1 MKAMQQNGAQIL
13 ISALEAQGVDTIFG
27 YPGGAVLEIYDAL
40 KTSNIR
46 HVLVRNEQGGAH
58 AASGYAR
65 ATGKVGVC
73 LATSGPGA
81 TNLVTGI
88 ATANMDSVPLVAIT
102 GQVPRSMIGTDAFQE
117 IDITGITSPITKHNY
132 LVQNV
137 EDLPRIIAEAFY
149 IASTGR
155 PGPVLIDIPRD
166 VSQAKTEYVPVTEV
180 DIRSYKPTVSG
191 HVGMIK
197 RAVKTIKASRKMV
210 ICVGGGVVA
219 SSSTAAVM
227 KLAEMKNATV
237 VSTMMGLSGY
247 PDNDPRFL
255 GMLGTYGN
263 EGANLAV
270 QDCDCLLALGM
281 RFDDRVISTPG
292 SFAPNAE
299 IIHVDVDPAEIGK
312 NVEINIPIVGD
323 LRAVL
328 AELNEQLEKQDDMV
342 VCESLYPQ
350 IPLPM
355 SAGIHVPWT
364 MQLVE
369 SLVDKEKTIVTTDV
383 GQHQVWT
390 ANSYRFTTPRK
401 FISSGGLGTM
411 GYGIPAAVG
420 AQVACPDN
428 LVIAVTGD
436 GSFQMCMH
444 ELGTILEQD
453 LPIKIMV
460 FNNHVLG
467 MVRQLQYHYVGQRY
481 NGVHFSKTVDFMML
495 AKAYGA
501 AGYQI
506 TNKEEAPEILKEAFN
521 NGRFSIIEIAVDP
534 DDLCLPIV
542 LGGHALDDMVLAP
555 EA

>member
-1 MKAMQQNGAQIL
+1 MQQNGAQIL

-137 EDLPRIIAEAFY
+137 EDMPRIIAEAFY

-219 SSSTAAVM
+219 SNSTEAVM
-227 KLAEMKNATV
+227 KLAELKNATV

-312 NVEINIPIVGD
+312 NVDINIPIVGD

-328 AELNEQLEKQDDMV
+328 AELNAQLEKQDDMV

-355 SAGIHVPWT
+355 SAGINVPWT

-369 SLVDKEKTIVTTDV
+369 TLVDKEKTIVTTDV

-444 ELGTILEQD
+444 ELGTILEQE

-460 FNNHVLG
+460 FNNNVLG
-467 MVRQLQYHYVGQRY
+467 MVRQLQYHYSGQRY
-481 NGVHFSKTVDFMML
+481 SGVHFSKTVDFMML

-506 TNKEEAPEILKEAFN
+506 TSKEEAPEILKEAFG
-521 NGRFSIIEIAVDP
+521 NGRFSIIEIAIDP

-542 LGGHALDDMVLAP
+542 LGGHALDDMFLQP
-555 EA
+555 EE

>member
-1 MKAMQQNGAQIL
+1 MQQNGAQIL

-40 KTSNIR
+40 KKSKIR

-88 ATANMDSVPLVAIT
+88 ATAYMDSVPLVAFT

-166 VSQAKTEYVPVTEV
+166 ISQAVTEYIPVTEV

-191 HVGMIK
+191 HMGMIK
-197 RAVKTIKASRKMV
+197 RAVKSIKASRKMV

-219 SSSTAAVM
+219 SDSTAEVV
-227 KLAEMKNATV
+227 KLAQMKNATV
-237 VSTMMGLSGY
+237 VATMMGLSGY
-247 PDNDPRFL
+247 PADEPRFL

-263 EGANLAV
+263 EGANMAV

-281 RFDDRVISTPG
+281 RFDDRVISTAQ

-312 NVEINIPIVGD
+312 NVEIDIPIVGD
-323 LRAVL
+323 LRSVL
-328 AELNEQLEKQDDMV
+328 VDLNSQLEKQNELV
-342 VCESLYPQ
+342 VCESLYPA
-350 IPLPM
+350 IPLPT
-355 SAGIHVPWT
+355 SEGINVPWT
-364 MQLVE
+364 MNLVE
-369 SLVDKEKTIVTTDV
+369 TLVDKEKTIITTDV

-390 ANSYRFTTPRK
+390 ANSYNFITPRK

-420 AQVACPDN
+420 AQIACPDN

-444 ELGTILEQD
+444 ELGTILEQE

-467 MVRQLQYHYVGQRY
+467 MVRQLQYHYSGQRY
-481 NGVHFSKTVDFMML
+481 SGVHFRKTVNFMDL

-506 TNKEEAPEILKEAFN
+506 LNKEEAPDILKEAFH
-521 NGRFSIIEIAVDP
+521 NGRFSIIEIAIDP

-542 LGGHALDDMVLAP
+542 LGGHALDDMVLEP
-555 EA
+555 EK

>member
-1 MKAMQQNGAQIL
+1 MQLNGAQIL
-13 ISALEAQGVDTIFG
+13 IKALQEQGVDTIFG

-40 KTSNIR
+40 KESDIR

-65 ATGKVGVC
+65 AAGKVGVC

-88 ATANMDSVPLVAIT
+88 ATAYMDSVPMVAFT

-137 EDLPRIIAEAFY
+137 EDLARIIAEAFY
-149 IASTGR
+149 IARTGR

-166 VSQAKTEYVPVTEV
+166 VSQALTEYVPVTEV

-191 HVGMIK
+191 HMGMIK
-197 RAVKTIKASRKMV
+197 RAVNVIKDSKKLV

-219 SSSTAAVM
+219 GNAAAEVM
-227 KLAEMKNATV
+227 QLAKMKNATV
-237 VSTMMGLSGY
+237 VATMMGLSGY
-247 PDNDPRFL
+247 PAEEERFL

-270 QDCDCLLALGM
+270 QDCDCFLALGM
-281 RFDDRVISTPG
+281 RFDDRVISVPG
-292 SFAPNAE
+292 KFAPNAE

-312 NVEINIPIVGD
+312 NVDIDIPIVGD
-323 LRAVL
+323 LKTVL
-328 AELNEQLEKQDDMV
+328 GELIQQLEKQTDLT
-342 VCESLYPQ
+342 VCEALYPQ
-350 IPLPM
+350 IALPM
-355 SAGIHVPWT
+355 SAGLNVPWT

-390 ANSYRFTTPRK
+390 ANSYQFNTPRK

-420 AQVACPDN
+420 AQIACPDN

-444 ELGTILEQD
+444 ELGTILEQE
-453 LPIKIMV
+453 LPIKILV
-460 FNNHVLG
+460 FNNTVLG
-467 MVRQLQYHYVGQRY
+467 MVRQLQYHYSGQRY
-481 NGVHFSKTVDFMML
+481 SGVHFSKTVDFMAL

-506 TNKEEAPEILKEAFN
+506 TSKEETPEILKEAFS
-521 NGRFSIIEIAVDP
+521 NGRFTIVEIAIDP

-542 LGGHALDDMVLAP
+542 LGGHSIDDMVLEP
-555 EA
+555 QG

>member
-1 MKAMQQNGAQIL
+1 MPMQLNGAQIV
-13 ISALEAQGVDTIFG
+13 IKALQEQGVDTIFG

-40 KTSNIR
+40 KQSDIH

-88 ATANMDSVPLVAIT
+88 ATAYMDSVPMVAFT

-149 IASTGR
+149 IARTGR

-166 VSQAKTEYVPVTEV
+166 ISQAVIEYEPVTEV

-191 HVGMIK
+191 HIGMIK
-197 RAVKTIKASRKMV
+197 RAVKSIKDAKKMV

-219 SSSTAAVM
+219 SNSTAEVQ
-227 KLAEMKNATV
+227 KLAKMKNATV
-237 VSTMMGLSGY
+237 VATMMGLSGY
-247 PDNDPRFL
+247 PAEEERFL

-270 QDCDCLLALGM
+270 QDCDCFLALGM
-281 RFDDRVISTPG
+281 RFDDRVISVPG
-292 SFAPNAE
+292 KFAPNAE

-312 NVEINIPIVGD
+312 NVEIDIPIVGD
-323 LRAVL
+323 LKSVL
-328 AELNEQLEKQDDMV
+328 ADLNQQLEKQTGLTT
-342 VCESLYPQ
+342 CEALYPQ
-350 IPLPM
+350 IALPM
-355 SAGIHVPWT
+355 SDGLNVPWT

-369 SLVDKEKTIVTTDV
+369 SLVDNRKTIVTTDV

-390 ANSYRFTTPRK
+390 ANSYNFNTPRK

-420 AQVACPDN
+420 AQIACPDN

-453 LPIKIMV
+453 LPIKILV
-460 FNNHVLG
+460 FNNNVLG
-467 MVRQLQYHYVGQRY
+467 MVRQLQYHYSGQRY
-481 NGVHFSKTVDFMML
+481 SGVHFSKTVNFMDL

-506 TNKEEAPEILKEAFN
+506 TSKEEAPEVLKEVFA
-521 NGRFSIIEIAVDP
+521 NGRFSIVEIAIDP

-542 LGGHALDDMVLAP
+542 LGGHSIDDMVLEP
-555 EA
+555 QD

>member
-1 MKAMQQNGAQIL
+1 MQQNGAQIL

-219 SSSTAAVM
+219 SGSTAAVM

-355 SAGIHVPWT
+355 SAGINVPWT

-467 MVRQLQYHYVGQRY
+467 MVRQLQYHYSGQRY
-481 NGVHFSKTVDFMML
+481 SGVHFSKTVDFMML

>member
-1 MKAMQQNGAQIL
+1 MQQNGAQIL

-219 SSSTAAVM
+219 SNSTEAVM
-227 KLAEMKNATV
+227 KLAELKNATV

-312 NVEINIPIVGD
+312 NVDINIPIVGD

-328 AELNEQLEKQDDMV
+328 AELNAQLEKQDDLI

-355 SAGIHVPWT
+355 SAGINVPWT

-369 SLVDKEKTIVTTDV
+369 TLVDKEKTIVTTDV

-444 ELGTILEQD
+444 ELGTILEQE

-460 FNNHVLG
+460 FNNNVLG
-467 MVRQLQYHYVGQRY
+467 MVRQLQYHYSGQRY
-481 NGVHFSKTVDFMML
+481 SGVHFSKTVDFMML

-506 TNKEEAPEILKEAFN
+506 TSKEEAPEILKEAFG
-521 NGRFSIIEIAVDP
+521 NGRFSIIEIAIDP

-542 LGGHALDDMVLAP
+542 LGGHALDDMFLQP
-555 EA
+555 EE

>member
-1 MKAMQQNGAQIL
+1 MKLNGAHIL
-13 ISALEAQGVDTIFG
+13 IKALEDQGVDTIFG

-40 KTSNIR
+40 KESSIR

-88 ATANMDSVPLVAIT
+88 ATAYMDSVPMVAFT
-102 GQVPRSMIGTDAFQE
+102 GQVPQSMIGTDAFQE
-117 IDITGITSPITKHNY
+117 IDITGITNPITKHNY

-155 PGPVLIDIPRD
+155 PGPVLIDLPRNI
-166 VSQAKTEYVPVTEV
+166 SQAVVEYVPVKEV
-180 DIRSYKPTVSG
+180 SMRSYNPTTSG
-191 HVGMIK
+191 HMGMIK
-197 RAVKTIKASRKMV
+197 RAVKSIKNAKKMV
-210 ICVGGGVVA
+210 ICVGGGVV
-219 SSSTAAVM
+219 SSNSTEAVV
-227 KLAEMKNATV
+227 KLAQMKNATV
-237 VSTMMGLSGY
+237 VATMMGLSGY

-270 QDCDCLLALGM
+270 QDCDVLLALGT
-281 RFDDRVISTPG
+281 RFDDRIISTPET
-292 SFAPNAE
+292 FAKNAE

-312 NVEINIPIVGD
+312 NIEVDIPIVGD
-323 LRAVL
+323 LRDVL
-328 AELNEQLEKQDDMV
+328 EALNTQLSKIDKLPQ
-342 VCESLYPQ
+342 CEALYPQ

-355 SAGIHVPWT
+355 SAGVNVPWT

-369 SLVDKEKTIVTTDV
+369 TLVDKDKTIVTTDV

-390 ANSYRFTTPRK
+390 ANSYHFSSPRK

-420 AQVACPDN
+420 AQIACPDN

-460 FNNHVLG
+460 FNNNVLG
-467 MVRQLQYHYVGQRY
+467 MVRQLQYHYSGQRY
-481 NGVHFSKTVDFMML
+481 SGVHFTKSVNFMDL

-506 TNKEEAPEILKEAFN
+506 MSKDEAPAVLKEAFG
-521 NGRFSIIEIAVDP
+521 NGRFSIIEIAIDP

-542 LGGHALDDMVLAP
+542 LGGHALDDMVLEP
-555 EA
+555 SK

>member
-1 MKAMQQNGAQIL
+1 MQQNGAQIL

-219 SSSTAAVM
+219 SGSTAAVM

-355 SAGIHVPWT
+355 SAGINVPWT

-506 TNKEEAPEILKEAFN
+506 TSKEEAPEILKEAFN

>member
-1 MKAMQQNGAQIL
+1 MQLNGAQIL
-13 ISALEAQGVDTIFG
+13 IKALQEQGVDTIFG

-40 KTSNIR
+40 KESDIR

-65 ATGKVGVC
+65 AAGKVGVC

-88 ATANMDSVPLVAIT
+88 ATAYMDSVPMVAFT

-137 EDLPRIIAEAFY
+137 EDLARIIAEAFY
-149 IASTGR
+149 IARTGR

-166 VSQAKTEYVPVTEV
+166 VSQALTEYVPVTEV

-191 HVGMIK
+191 HMGMIK
-197 RAVKTIKASRKMV
+197 RAVNVIKDSKKMV

-219 SSSTAAVM
+219 GNAASEVM
-227 KLAEMKNATV
+227 QLAQMKNATV
-237 VSTMMGLSGY
+237 VATMMGLSGY
-247 PDNDPRFL
+247 PAEEERFL

-270 QDCDCLLALGM
+270 QDCDCFLALGM
-281 RFDDRVISTPG
+281 RFDDRVISVPG
-292 SFAPNAE
+292 KFAPNAE

-312 NVEINIPIVGD
+312 NVDIDIPIVGD
-323 LRAVL
+323 LKTVL
-328 AELNEQLEKQDDMV
+328 GELIQQLEKQTDLT
-342 VCESLYPQ
+342 VCEALYPQ
-350 IPLPM
+350 IALPM
-355 SAGIHVPWT
+355 SAGLNVPWT

-369 SLVDKEKTIVTTDV
+369 SLVDKKKTIVTTDV

-390 ANSYRFTTPRK
+390 ANSYRFDTPRK

-420 AQVACPDN
+420 AQIACPDN

-444 ELGTILEQD
+444 ELGTILEQE
-453 LPIKIMV
+453 LPIKILV
-460 FNNHVLG
+460 FNNTVLG
-467 MVRQLQYHYVGQRY
+467 MVRQLQYHYSGQRY
-481 NGVHFSKTVDFMML
+481 SGVHFNKTVDFMAL

-506 TNKEEAPEILKEAFN
+506 TSKEEAPEILKEAFS
-521 NGRFSIIEIAVDP
+521 NGRFTIVEIAIDP

-542 LGGHALDDMVLAP
+542 LGGHSIDDMVLEP
-555 EA
+555 QD

>member
-1 MKAMQQNGAQIL
+1 MQLNGAQIL
-13 ISALEAQGVDTIFG
+13 IKALQEQGVDTIFG

-40 KTSNIR
+40 KESDIR

-88 ATANMDSVPLVAIT
+88 ATAYMDSVPMVAFT

-137 EDLPRIIAEAFY
+137 EDLARIIAEAFY
-149 IASTGR
+149 IARTGR

-166 VSQAKTEYVPVTEV
+166 VSQALTEYVPVTEV

-191 HVGMIK
+191 HMGMIK
-197 RAVKTIKASRKMV
+197 RAVNVIKDSKKLV

-219 SSSTAAVM
+219 GNAAAEVM
-227 KLAEMKNATV
+227 QLAKMKNATV
-237 VSTMMGLSGY
+237 VATMMGLSGY
-247 PDNDPRFL
+247 PAEEERFL

-270 QDCDCLLALGM
+270 QDCDCFLALGM
-281 RFDDRVISTPG
+281 RFDDRVISVPG
-292 SFAPNAE
+292 KFAPNAE

-312 NVEINIPIVGD
+312 NVDIDIPIVGD
-323 LRAVL
+323 LKTVL
-328 AELNEQLEKQDDMV
+328 GELIQQLEKQTDLT
-342 VCESLYPQ
+342 VCEALYPQ
-350 IPLPM
+350 IALPM
-355 SAGIHVPWT
+355 SAGLNVPWT

-390 ANSYRFTTPRK
+390 ANSYRFDTPRK

-420 AQVACPDN
+420 AQIACPDN

-444 ELGTILEQD
+444 ELGTILEQE
-453 LPIKIMV
+453 LPIKILV
-460 FNNHVLG
+460 FNNTVLG
-467 MVRQLQYHYVGQRY
+467 MVRQLQYHYSGQRY
-481 NGVHFSKTVDFMML
+481 SGVHFNKTVDFMAL

-506 TNKEEAPEILKEAFN
+506 TSKEEAPEILKEAFG
-521 NGRFSIIEIAVDP
+521 NGRFTIVEIAIDP

-542 LGGHALDDMVLAP
+542 LGGHSIDDMVLEP
-555 EA
+555 QG

>member
-1 MKAMQQNGAQIL
+1 MQQNGAQIL

-40 KTSNIR
+40 KNSKIH

-88 ATANMDSVPLVAIT
+88 ATAYMDSVPIVAFT
-102 GQVPRSMIGTDAFQE
+102 GQVSRSMIGTDAFQE

-132 LVQNV
+132 LVQHV

-166 VSQAKTEYVPVTEV
+166 ISQSVIEYVPVKEV

-191 HVGMIK
+191 HMGMIK
-197 RAVKTIKASRKMV
+197 RAVKTIKASHKMV

-219 SSSTAAVM
+219 SNSTAEVM
-227 KLAEMKNATV
+227 KLAQLKNATV
-237 VSTMMGLSGY
+237 VATMMGLSGY
-247 PDNDPRFL
+247 PADEPRFL

-263 EGANLAV
+263 EGANMAV

-281 RFDDRVISTPG
+281 RFDDRVISTAD

-312 NVEINIPIVGD
+312 NVDINIPIVGD
-323 LRAVL
+323 LRSVL
-328 AELNEQLEKQDDMV
+328 VDLNAQLEKQNDLV
-342 VCESLYPQ
+342 VCEALYPP

-355 SAGIHVPWT
+355 SEGINVPWT

-369 SLVDKEKTIVTTDV
+369 TLVDKEKTIITTDV

-390 ANSYRFTTPRK
+390 ANSYNFTTPRK

-420 AQVACPDN
+420 AQIACPDN

-444 ELGTILEQD
+444 ELGTILEQE
-453 LPIKIMV
+453 LPIKILV
-460 FNNHVLG
+460 FNNNILG
-467 MVRQLQYHYVGQRY
+467 MVRQLQYHYSGQRY
-481 NGVHFSKTVDFMML
+481 SGVHFSKSVNFMDL

-506 TNKEEAPEILKEAFN
+506 LSKEEAPAVLKEAFG
-521 NGRFSIIEIAVDP
+521 NGQFSIVEIAIDP

-542 LGGHALDDMVLAP
+542 LGGHALDDMVTEP
-555 EA
+555 VK

>member
-1 MKAMQQNGAQIL
+1 MPMQLNGAQIV
-13 ISALEAQGVDTIFG
+13 IKALQEQGVDTIFG

-40 KTSNIR
+40 KQSNIR

-88 ATANMDSVPLVAIT
+88 ATAYMDSVPMVAIT

-117 IDITGITSPITKHNY
+117 IDITGITAPITKHNY
-132 LVQNV
+132 LVQKV

-149 IASTGR
+149 IAGTGR

-166 VSQAKTEYVPVTEV
+166 VTQEIIEYVPVTEV
-180 DIRSYKPTVSG
+180 EIRSYKPTVSG
-191 HVGMIK
+191 HIGMIK
-197 RAVKTIKASRKMV
+197 RAVKSIKDAKKMV
-210 ICVGGGVVA
+210 ICVGGGVLASGATKEVVA
-219 SSSTAAVM
+219 
-227 KLAEMKNATV
+227 LAELKNATV

-247 PDNDPRFL
+247 PAEERFL

-270 QDCDCLLALGM
+270 QDCDCFLALGM
-281 RFDDRVISTPG
+281 RFDDRVISVPHK
-292 SFAPNAE
+292 FAPKAE

-312 NVEINIPIVGD
+312 NVEIAIPIVGD
-323 LRAVL
+323 VKVVL
-328 AELNEQLEKQDDMV
+328 EELLQQLEKQKDLV

-350 IPLPM
+350 IALPM
-355 SAGIHVPWT
+355 SDGLNVPWT

-369 SLVDKEKTIVTTDV
+369 TLVDNQNTIITTDV

-390 ANSYRFTTPRK
+390 ANSYRFRTPRT

-420 AQVACPDN
+420 AQIACPDH

-444 ELGTILEQD
+444 ELGTILEQE
-453 LPIKIMV
+453 LPIKILV
-460 FNNHVLG
+460 FNNHLLG
-467 MVRQLQYHYVGQRY
+467 MVRQLQYHYSGERY
-481 NGVHFSKTVDFMML
+481 SGVQYSKTVNFMDL

-506 TNKEEAPEILKEAFN
+506 TTKEEAPEVLKEAFG
-521 NGRFSIIEIAVDP
+521 NGRFTIVEIAIDP

-542 LGGHALDDMVLAP
+542 LGGHSIDDMVLSP
-555 EA
+555 NK

>member
-1 MKAMQQNGAQIL
+1 MQLNGAQI
-13 ISALEAQGVDTIFG
+13 IIKALEEQGVDTIFG

-40 KTSNIR
+40 KQSKIR

-88 ATANMDSVPLVAIT
+88 ATAYMDSVPLVAFT
-102 GQVPRSMIGTDAFQE
+102 GQVSRSMIGTDAFQE
-117 IDITGITSPITKHNY
+117 IDITGITAPITKHNY
-132 LVQNV
+132 LVQHV

-166 VSQAKTEYVPVTEV
+166 ISQAIIEYVPVTEV

-191 HVGMIK
+191 HMGMIK
-197 RAVKTIKASRKMV
+197 RAVKSIKSSKKMV
-210 ICVGGGVVA
+210 ICVGGGVV
-219 SSSTAAVM
+219 SSNSTAEVI
-227 KLAEMKNATV
+227 KLAHMKNATV
-237 VSTMMGLSGY
+237 VATMMGLSGY
-247 PDNDPRFL
+247 PAEEDRFL

-270 QDCDCLLALGM
+270 QDCDCFLALGM
-281 RFDDRVISTPG
+281 RFDDRVISVPG
-292 SFAPNAE
+292 KFAPNAE

-312 NVEINIPIVGD
+312 NVEIDIPIVGD
-323 LRAVL
+323 LKAVL
-328 AELNEQLEKQDDMV
+328 EDLNQQLEKQTDLT
-342 VCESLYPQ
+342 VCETLYPK
-350 IPLPM
+350 IALPM
-355 SAGIHVPWT
+355 TDTLNVPWT
-364 MQLVE
+364 MQLVS
-369 SLVDKEKTIVTTDV
+369 SLVDTEKTIITTDV

-390 ANSYRFTTPRK
+390 ANSYCFTTPRK

-420 AQVACPDN
+420 AQIACPDH
-428 LVIAVTGD
+428 LVVAVTGD

-453 LPIKIMV
+453 LPIKILV

-467 MVRQLQYHYVGQRY
+467 MVRQLQYHYSGQRY
-481 NGVHFSKTVDFMML
+481 SGVEFRKTVNFMDL

-506 TNKEEAPEILKEAFN
+506 TNKEEAPTVLKEAFD
-521 NGRFSIIEIAVDP
+521 NGQFTIVEIAIDP
-534 DDLCLPIV
+534 EELCLPIV
-542 LGGHALDDMVLAP
+542 LGGHSIDDMVLKP
-555 EA
+555 

>member
-1 MKAMQQNGAQIL
+1 MQQNGAQIL

-219 SSSTAAVM
+219 SGSTAAVM

-247 PDNDPRFL
+247 PDNEPRFL

-355 SAGIHVPWT
+355 SAGINVPWT

-453 LPIKIMV
+453 LPIKIKV

>member
-1 MKAMQQNGAQIL
+1 MQLNGAQIM
-13 ISALEAQGVDTIFG
+13 IKALQEQGVDTIFG

-40 KTSNIR
+40 KESDIR

-88 ATANMDSVPLVAIT
+88 ATAYMDSVPLVAFT

-149 IASTGR
+149 IARTGR

-166 VSQAKTEYVPVTEV
+166 ISQAVIEYVPVTEV

-191 HVGMIK
+191 HMGMIK
-197 RAVKTIKASRKMV
+197 RAVKAIKDAKRLV
-210 ICVGGGVVA
+210 ICVGGGVV
-219 SSSTAAVM
+219 SSNSTAEVV
-227 KLAEMKNATV
+227 KLAQMKNATV
-237 VSTMMGLSGY
+237 VATMMGLSGY
-247 PDNDPRFL
+247 PAEEDRFL

-270 QDCDCLLALGM
+270 QDCDCFLALGM
-281 RFDDRVISTPG
+281 RFDDRVISVPG
-292 SFAPNAE
+292 KFAPNAE

-312 NVEINIPIVGD
+312 NVDIDIPIVGD
-323 LRAVL
+323 LKAVME
-328 AELNEQLEKQDDMV
+328 ELLQQLEKQNDIT
-342 VCESLYPQ
+342 VCKRVYPK
-350 IPLPM
+350 IALPM
-355 SAGIHVPWT
+355 SDGLNVPWT

-369 SLVDKEKTIVTTDV
+369 TLVDKEKTIVTTDV

-390 ANSYRFTTPRK
+390 ANSYGFNTPRK

-420 AQVACPDN
+420 AQIACPDN
-428 LVIAVTGD
+428 LVVAVTGD

-444 ELGTILEQD
+444 ELGTILEQE
-453 LPIKIMV
+453 LPIKILV
-460 FNNHVLG
+460 FNNTVLG
-467 MVRQLQYHYVGQRY
+467 MVRQLQYHYSGQRY
-481 NGVHFSKTVDFMML
+481 SGVHFGKTVDFMAL

-506 TNKEEAPEILKEAFN
+506 TSKEEAPGVLKEAFG
-521 NGRFSIIEIAVDP
+521 NGRFSIVEIAIDP

-542 LGGHALDDMVLAP
+542 LGGHSIDDMVLEP
-555 EA
+555 QD

>member
-1 MKAMQQNGAQIL
+1 MQQNGAQIL

-355 SAGIHVPWT
+355 SAGINVPWT

-467 MVRQLQYHYVGQRY
+467 MVRQLQYHYSGQRY
-481 NGVHFSKTVDFMML
+481 SGVHFSKTVDFMML

>member
-1 MKAMQQNGAQIL
+1 MQLNGAQIL
-13 ISALEAQGVDTIFG
+13 IKALQEQGVDTIFG

-40 KTSNIR
+40 KESDIR

-88 ATANMDSVPLVAIT
+88 ATAYMDSVPMVAFT

-137 EDLPRIIAEAFY
+137 EDLARIIAEAFY
-149 IASTGR
+149 IARTGR

-166 VSQAKTEYVPVTEV
+166 VSQALTEYVPVTEV

-191 HVGMIK
+191 HMGMIK
-197 RAVKTIKASRKMV
+197 RAVNVIKDSKKMV

-219 SSSTAAVM
+219 GNAAVEVM
-227 KLAEMKNATV
+227 QLAQMKNAAV
-237 VSTMMGLSGY
+237 VATMMGLSGY
-247 PDNDPRFL
+247 PAEEERFL

-270 QDCDCLLALGM
+270 QDCDCFLALGM
-281 RFDDRVISTPG
+281 RFDDRVISVPG
-292 SFAPNAE
+292 KFAPNAE

-312 NVEINIPIVGD
+312 NVDIDIPIVGD
-323 LRAVL
+323 LKTVL
-328 AELNEQLEKQDDMV
+328 GELIQQLEKQTDLT
-342 VCESLYPQ
+342 VCEALYPQ
-350 IPLPM
+350 IALPM
-355 SAGIHVPWT
+355 SAGLNVPWT

-369 SLVDKEKTIVTTDV
+369 SLVDKKKTIVTTDV

-390 ANSYRFTTPRK
+390 ANSYRFDTPRK

-420 AQVACPDN
+420 AQIACPDN

-444 ELGTILEQD
+444 ELGTILEQE
-453 LPIKIMV
+453 LPIKILV
-460 FNNHVLG
+460 FNNTVLG
-467 MVRQLQYHYVGQRY
+467 MVRQLQYHYSGQRY
-481 NGVHFSKTVDFMML
+481 SGVHFSKTVDFMAL

-506 TNKEEAPEILKEAFN
+506 TSKEEAPEILKEAFG
-521 NGRFSIIEIAVDP
+521 NGRFTIVEIAIDP

-542 LGGHALDDMVLAP
+542 LGGHSIDDMVLEP
-555 EA
+555 QG

>member
-1 MKAMQQNGAQIL
+1 MQLNGAQIL
-13 ISALEAQGVDTIFG
+13 INALEAQGVDTIFG
-27 YPGGAVLEIYDAL
+27 YPGGAVLEIYDEL
-40 KTSNIR
+40 KKSNIR

-88 ATANMDSVPLVAIT
+88 ATAYMDSVPMVAFT

-149 IASTGR
+149 IARTGR
-155 PGPVLIDIPRD
+155 PGPVLVDIPRD
-166 VSQAKTEYVPVTEV
+166 ISQAVTEYIPVTEV

-191 HVGMIK
+191 HMGMIK
-197 RAVKTIKASRKMV
+197 RAVKTIKASKKMV
-210 ICVGGGVVA
+210 ICVGGGVV
-219 SSSTAAVM
+219 SSNSTAEVM
-227 KLAEMKNATV
+227 KLAKRKNATV
-237 VSTMMGLSGY
+237 VATMMGLSGY
-247 PDNDPRFL
+247 PASEERFL

-281 RFDDRVISTPG
+281 RFDDRVISVPG
-292 SFAPNAE
+292 KFAPNAE

-312 NVEINIPIVGD
+312 NVDIHIPIVGD
-323 LRAVL
+323 LQAVL
-328 AELNEQLEKQDDMV
+328 EDLNQQLEKQSELV
-342 VCESLYPQ
+342 VCETVYPR

-355 SAGIHVPWT
+355 SEGVSVPWT
-364 MQLVE
+364 MQLIE
-369 SLVDKEKTIVTTDV
+369 TLVDKEKTIVTTDV

-390 ANSYRFTTPRK
+390 ANSYGFNTPRK

-420 AQVACPDN
+420 AQIACPDN

-453 LPIKIMV
+453 LPIKILV
-460 FNNHVLG
+460 FNNNVLG
-467 MVRQLQYHYVGQRY
+467 MVRQLQYHYSGQRY
-481 NGVHFSKTVDFMML
+481 SGVHFSKTVNFMDL

-506 TNKEEAPEILKEAFN
+506 TEKETAADILKEAFS
-521 NGRFSIIEIAVDP
+521 NGRFTIVEIAIDP

-542 LGGHALDDMVLAP
+542 LGGHSIDDMVLEP
-555 EA
+555 QK

>member
-1 MKAMQQNGAQIL
+1 MQMNGAQIM
-13 ISALEAQGVDTIFG
+13 IKALEEQGVDTIFG

-40 KTSNIR
+40 KQSNIR
-46 HVLVRNEQGGAH
+46 HILVRNEQGGAH

-65 ATGKVGVC
+65 ASGKVGVC

-88 ATANMDSVPLVAIT
+88 ATAYMDSVPLVAFT

-149 IASTGR
+149 IARTGR

-166 VSQAKTEYVPVTEV
+166 ISQAVIEYVPVTEV

-191 HVGMIK
+191 HMGMIK
-197 RAVKTIKASRKMV
+197 RAVKSIKAAEKLV
-210 ICVGGGVVA
+210 ICVGGGVV
-219 SSSTAAVM
+219 SSNSTAEVV
-227 KLAEMKNATV
+227 KLAQMKNATV
-237 VSTMMGLSGY
+237 VATMMGLSGY
-247 PDNDPRFL
+247 PAEEERFL

-281 RFDDRVISTPG
+281 RFDDRVISVPG
-292 SFAPNAE
+292 KFAPNAE

-312 NVEINIPIVGD
+312 NVEIDIPIVGD
-323 LRAVL
+323 LKAVL
-328 AELNEQLEKQDDMV
+328 EELNQQLEKQNDLT
-342 VCESLYPQ
+342 VCEALYPQ
-350 IPLPM
+350 IALPM
-355 SAGIHVPWT
+355 SDGLNVPWT

-369 SLVDKEKTIVTTDV
+369 TLVDKTKTIVTTDV

-390 ANSYRFTTPRK
+390 ANSYNFDTPRK

-420 AQVACPDN
+420 AQIACPDN

-444 ELGTILEQD
+444 ELGTILEQE
-453 LPIKIMV
+453 LPIKILV
-460 FNNHVLG
+460 FNNTVLG
-467 MVRQLQYHYVGQRY
+467 MVRQLQYHYSGQRY
-481 NGVHFSKTVDFMML
+481 SGVHFSKTVNFMDL

-506 TNKEEAPEILKEAFN
+506 TGKEEAPEVLKEAFG
-521 NGRFSIIEIAVDP
+521 NGRFTIVEIAIDP

-542 LGGHALDDMVLAP
+542 LGGHSIDDMVLEP
-555 EA
+555 QQ

>member
-1 MKAMQQNGAQIL
+1 MQQNGAQIL

-166 VSQAKTEYVPVTEV
+166 VSQAKTEYVPVKEV

-191 HVGMIK
+191 HMGMIK

-219 SSSTAAVM
+219 SNSTAAVM

-247 PDNDPRFL
+247 PDNEPRFL

-281 RFDDRVISTPG
+281 RFDDRVISTPD

-323 LRAVL
+323 LRSVL
-328 AELNEQLEKQDDMV
+328 DDLNAQLEKQDDMI
-342 VCESLYPQ
+342 VCENLYPQ

-355 SAGIHVPWT
+355 SDGINVPWT

-444 ELGTILEQD
+444 ELGTILEQE

-460 FNNHVLG
+460 FNNNVLG
-467 MVRQLQYHYVGQRY
+467 MVRQLQYHYSGQRY
-481 NGVHFSKTVDFMML
+481 SGVHFSKTVDFMML

-506 TNKEEAPEILKEAFN
+506 TSKEEAPDILKEAFG
-521 NGRFSIIEIAVDP
+521 NGRFSIIEIAIDP

-542 LGGHALDDMVLAP
+542 LGGHALDDMFLQP
-555 EA
+555 EE

>member
-1 MKAMQQNGAQIL
+1 MQLNGAQIL
-13 ISALEAQGVDTIFG
+13 INALEAQGVDTIFG

-40 KTSNIR
+40 KESKIH

-88 ATANMDSVPLVAIT
+88 ATACMDSVPIVAFT

-166 VSQAKTEYVPVTEV
+166 ISQAGTEYVPVTEV

-197 RAVKTIKASRKMV
+197 RAVKTIKNSRKMV

-219 SSSTAAVM
+219 SNSTAEVM

-237 VSTMMGLSGY
+237 VATMMGLSGY
-247 PDNDPRFL
+247 PDNEPRFL

-312 NVEINIPIVGD
+312 NVEIDIPIVGD

-328 AELNEQLEKQDDMV
+328 AELNQQLEKYDDLA
-342 VCESLYPQ
+342 VCENLYPQ
-350 IPLPM
+350 IALPM
-355 SAGIHVPWT
+355 SDGINVPWT

-369 SLVDKEKTIVTTDV
+369 TLVDKEKTIITTDV

-390 ANSYRFTTPRK
+390 ANSYHFTSPRK

-420 AQVACPDN
+420 AQIACPDN

-444 ELGTILEQD
+444 ELGTILEQE
-453 LPIKIMV
+453 LPIKILV
-460 FNNHVLG
+460 FNNNVLG
-467 MVRQLQYHYVGQRY
+467 MVRQLQYHYSGQRY
-481 NGVHFSKTVDFMML
+481 SGVHFSKTVNFMDL
-495 AKAYGA
+495 AKAYSA

-506 TNKEEAPEILKEAFN
+506 MNKEEAPAILKEAFA
-521 NGRFSIIEIAVDP
+521 NGRFSIIEIAIDP

-542 LGGHALDDMVLAP
+542 LGGHALDDMVLEP
-555 EA
+555 EK

>member
-1 MKAMQQNGAQIL
+1 MPMQLNGAQI
-13 ISALEAQGVDTIFG
+13 IIKALEEQGVDTIFG

-40 KTSNIR
+40 KQSKIR

-88 ATANMDSVPLVAIT
+88 ATAYMDSVPLVAFT
-102 GQVPRSMIGTDAFQE
+102 GQVSRSMIGTDAFQE
-117 IDITGITSPITKHNY
+117 IDITGITAPITKHNY
-132 LVQNV
+132 LVQHV

-166 VSQAKTEYVPVTEV
+166 ISQAIIEYVPVTEV

-191 HVGMIK
+191 HMGMIK
-197 RAVKTIKASRKMV
+197 RAVKSIKSSKKMV
-210 ICVGGGVVA
+210 ICVGGGVV
-219 SSSTAAVM
+219 SSNSTAEVI
-227 KLAEMKNATV
+227 KLAHMKNATV
-237 VSTMMGLSGY
+237 VATMMGLSGY
-247 PDNDPRFL
+247 PAEEDRFL

-270 QDCDCLLALGM
+270 QDCDCFLALGM
-281 RFDDRVISTPG
+281 RFDDRVISVPG
-292 SFAPNAE
+292 KFAPNAE

-312 NVEINIPIVGD
+312 NVEIDIPIVGD
-323 LRAVL
+323 LKAVL
-328 AELNEQLEKQDDMV
+328 EDLNQQLEKQTDLT
-342 VCESLYPQ
+342 VCETLYPK
-350 IPLPM
+350 IALPM
-355 SAGIHVPWT
+355 TDTLNVPWT
-364 MQLVE
+364 MQLVS
-369 SLVDKEKTIVTTDV
+369 SLVDTEKTIITTDV

-390 ANSYRFTTPRK
+390 ANSYCFTTPRK

-420 AQVACPDN
+420 AQIACPDH
-428 LVIAVTGD
+428 LVVAVTGD

-453 LPIKIMV
+453 LPIKILV

-467 MVRQLQYHYVGQRY
+467 MVRQLQYHYSGQRY
-481 NGVHFSKTVDFMML
+481 SGVEFRKTVNFMDL

-506 TNKEEAPEILKEAFN
+506 TNKEEAPTVLKEAFG
-521 NGRFSIIEIAVDP
+521 NGQFTIVEIAIDP
-534 DDLCLPIV
+534 EELCLPIV
-542 LGGHALDDMVLAP
+542 LGGHSIDDMVLKP
-555 EA
+555 

>member
-1 MKAMQQNGAQIL
+1 MQLNGAQIL
-13 ISALEAQGVDTIFG
+13 IKALQEQGVDTIFG

-40 KTSNIR
+40 KESDIR

-88 ATANMDSVPLVAIT
+88 ATAYMDSVPMVAFT

-137 EDLPRIIAEAFY
+137 EDLARIIAEAFY
-149 IASTGR
+149 IARTGR

-166 VSQAKTEYVPVTEV
+166 VSQALTEYVPVTEV

-191 HVGMIK
+191 HMGMIK
-197 RAVKTIKASRKMV
+197 RAVNVIKDSKKLV

-219 SSSTAAVM
+219 GNAAAEVM
-227 KLAEMKNATV
+227 QLAQMKNATV
-237 VSTMMGLSGY
+237 VATMMGLSGY
-247 PDNDPRFL
+247 PAEEERFL

-270 QDCDCLLALGM
+270 QDCDCFLALGM
-281 RFDDRVISTPG
+281 RFDDRVISVPG
-292 SFAPNAE
+292 KFAPNAE

-312 NVEINIPIVGD
+312 NVDIDIPIVGD
-323 LRAVL
+323 LKTVL
-328 AELNEQLEKQDDMV
+328 GELIQQLEKQTDLT
-342 VCESLYPQ
+342 VCEALYPQ
-350 IPLPM
+350 IALPM
-355 SAGIHVPWT
+355 SAGLNVPWT

-390 ANSYRFTTPRK
+390 ANSYRFDTPRK

-420 AQVACPDN
+420 AQIACPDN

-444 ELGTILEQD
+444 ELGTILEQE
-453 LPIKIMV
+453 LPIKILV
-460 FNNHVLG
+460 FNNTVLG
-467 MVRQLQYHYVGQRY
+467 MVRQLQYHYSGQRY
-481 NGVHFSKTVDFMML
+481 SGVHFSKTVDFMAL

-506 TNKEEAPEILKEAFN
+506 TSKEEAPEILKEAFS
-521 NGRFSIIEIAVDP
+521 NGRFTIVEIAIDP

-542 LGGHALDDMVLAP
+542 LGGHSIDDMVLEP
-555 EA
+555 QG

>member
-1 MKAMQQNGAQIL
+1 MQLNGAQIL
-13 ISALEAQGVDTIFG
+13 IKALQEQGVDTIFG

-40 KTSNIR
+40 KESDIR

-88 ATANMDSVPLVAIT
+88 ATAYMDSVPMVAFT

-137 EDLPRIIAEAFY
+137 EDLARIIAEAFY
-149 IASTGR
+149 IARTGR

-166 VSQAKTEYVPVTEV
+166 VSQALTEYVPVTEV

-191 HVGMIK
+191 HMGMIK
-197 RAVKTIKASRKMV
+197 RAVNVIKDSKKLV

-219 SSSTAAVM
+219 GNAAAEVM
-227 KLAEMKNATV
+227 QLAQMKNATV
-237 VSTMMGLSGY
+237 VATMMGLSGY
-247 PDNDPRFL
+247 PAEEERFL

-270 QDCDCLLALGM
+270 QDCDCFLALGM
-281 RFDDRVISTPG
+281 RFDDRVISVPG
-292 SFAPNAE
+292 KFAPNAE

-312 NVEINIPIVGD
+312 NVDIDIPIVGD
-323 LRAVL
+323 LKTVL
-328 AELNEQLEKQDDMV
+328 GELIQQLEKQTDLT
-342 VCESLYPQ
+342 VCEVLYPQ
-350 IPLPM
+350 IALPM
-355 SAGIHVPWT
+355 SAGLNVPWT

-390 ANSYRFTTPRK
+390 ANSYRFDTPRK

-420 AQVACPDN
+420 AQIACPDN

-444 ELGTILEQD
+444 ELGTILEQE
-453 LPIKIMV
+453 LPIKILV
-460 FNNHVLG
+460 FNNTVLG
-467 MVRQLQYHYVGQRY
+467 MVRQLQYHYSGQRY
-481 NGVHFSKTVDFMML
+481 SGVHFNKTVDFMAL

-506 TNKEEAPEILKEAFN
+506 TSKEEAPEILKEAFG
-521 NGRFSIIEIAVDP
+521 NGRFTIVEIAIDP

-542 LGGHALDDMVLAP
+542 LGGHSIDDMVLEP
-555 EA
+555 QG

>member
-1 MKAMQQNGAQIL
+1 MQLNGAQIL
-13 ISALEAQGVDTIFG
+13 IKALQEQGVDTIFG

-40 KTSNIR
+40 KESDIR

-65 ATGKVGVC
+65 AAGKVGVC

-88 ATANMDSVPLVAIT
+88 ATAYMDSVPMVAFT

-132 LVQNV
+132 LVQDV
-137 EDLPRIIAEAFY
+137 EDLAKIIAEAFY
-149 IASTGR
+149 IARTGR

-166 VSQAKTEYVPVTEV
+166 VSQAFTEYVPVTEV

-191 HVGMIK
+191 HMGMIK
-197 RAVKTIKASRKMV
+197 RAVNVIKESKKMV

-219 SSSTAAVM
+219 GNAAAEVM
-227 KLAEMKNATV
+227 QLAQMKNATV
-237 VSTMMGLSGY
+237 VATMMGLSGY
-247 PDNDPRFL
+247 PAEEERFL

-270 QDCDCLLALGM
+270 QDCDCFLALGM
-281 RFDDRVISTPG
+281 RFDDRVISVPG
-292 SFAPNAE
+292 KFAPNAE

-312 NVEINIPIVGD
+312 NVDIDIPIVGD
-323 LRAVL
+323 LKTVL
-328 AELNEQLEKQDDMV
+328 GELIEQLEKQTDLT
-342 VCESLYPQ
+342 VCEALYPQ
-350 IPLPM
+350 IALPM
-355 SAGIHVPWT
+355 SAGLNVPWT

-369 SLVDKEKTIVTTDV
+369 SLVDKKKTIVTTDV

-390 ANSYRFTTPRK
+390 ANSYRFDTPRK

-420 AQVACPDN
+420 AQIACPDN

-444 ELGTILEQD
+444 ELGTILEQE
-453 LPIKIMV
+453 LPIKILV
-460 FNNHVLG
+460 FNNTVLG
-467 MVRQLQYHYVGQRY
+467 MVRQLQYHYSGQRY
-481 NGVHFSKTVDFMML
+481 SGVHFSKTVDFMAL

-506 TNKEEAPEILKEAFN
+506 TSKEEAPEILKEAFS
-521 NGRFSIIEIAVDP
+521 NGIFTIVEIAIDP

-542 LGGHALDDMVLAP
+542 LGGHSIDDMVLEP
-555 EA
+555 QD

>member
-1 MKAMQQNGAQIL
+1 MQLNGAQIL
-13 ISALEAQGVDTIFG
+13 IKALQEQGVDTIFG

-40 KTSNIR
+40 KESDIR

-65 ATGKVGVC
+65 AAGKVGVC

-88 ATANMDSVPLVAIT
+88 ATAYMDSVPMVAFT

-137 EDLPRIIAEAFY
+137 EDLARIIAEAFY
-149 IASTGR
+149 IARTGR

-166 VSQAKTEYVPVTEV
+166 VSQALTEYVPVTEV

-191 HVGMIK
+191 HMGMIK
-197 RAVKTIKASRKMV
+197 RAVNIIKDSKKMV

-219 SSSTAAVM
+219 GNAAAEVM
-227 KLAEMKNATV
+227 QLAQMKNATV
-237 VSTMMGLSGY
+237 VATMMGLSGY
-247 PDNDPRFL
+247 PAEEERFL

-270 QDCDCLLALGM
+270 QDCDCFLALGM
-281 RFDDRVISTPG
+281 RFDDRVISVPG
-292 SFAPNAE
+292 KFAPNAE

-312 NVEINIPIVGD
+312 NVDIDIPIVGD
-323 LRAVL
+323 LKTVL
-328 AELNEQLEKQDDMV
+328 GELIQQLEKQTDLT
-342 VCESLYPQ
+342 VCEALYPQ
-350 IPLPM
+350 IALPM
-355 SAGIHVPWT
+355 SAGLNVPWT

-369 SLVDKEKTIVTTDV
+369 SLVDKKKTIVTTDV

-390 ANSYRFTTPRK
+390 ANSYRFDTPRK

-420 AQVACPDN
+420 AQIACPDN

-444 ELGTILEQD
+444 ELGTILEQE
-453 LPIKIMV
+453 LPIKILV
-460 FNNHVLG
+460 FNNTVLG
-467 MVRQLQYHYVGQRY
+467 MVRQLQYHYSGQRY
-481 NGVHFSKTVDFMML
+481 SGVHFSKTVDFMAL

-506 TNKEEAPEILKEAFN
+506 TSKEEAPEILKEAFG
-521 NGRFSIIEIAVDP
+521 NGIFTIVEIAIDP

-542 LGGHALDDMVLAP
+542 LGGHSIDDMVLEP
-555 EA
+555 QG

>member
-1 MKAMQQNGAQIL
+1 MQLNGAQIL
-13 ISALEAQGVDTIFG
+13 IKALQEQGVDTIFG

-40 KTSNIR
+40 KESDIR

-65 ATGKVGVC
+65 AAGKVGVC

-88 ATANMDSVPLVAIT
+88 ATAYMDSVPMVAFT

-137 EDLPRIIAEAFY
+137 EDLARIIAEAFY
-149 IASTGR
+149 IARTGR

-166 VSQAKTEYVPVTEV
+166 VSQALTEYVPVTEV

-191 HVGMIK
+191 HMGMIK
-197 RAVKTIKASRKMV
+197 RAVNVIKDSKKLV

-219 SSSTAAVM
+219 GNAAAEVM
-227 KLAEMKNATV
+227 QLAQMKNATV
-237 VSTMMGLSGY
+237 VATMMGLSGY
-247 PDNDPRFL
+247 PAEEERFL

-270 QDCDCLLALGM
+270 QDCDCFLALGM
-281 RFDDRVISTPG
+281 RFDDRVISVPG
-292 SFAPNAE
+292 KFAPNAE

-312 NVEINIPIVGD
+312 NVDIDIPIVGD
-323 LRAVL
+323 LKTVL
-328 AELNEQLEKQDDMV
+328 GELIQQLEKQTDLT
-342 VCESLYPQ
+342 VCEALYPQ
-350 IPLPM
+350 IALPM
-355 SAGIHVPWT
+355 SAGLNVPWT

-390 ANSYRFTTPRK
+390 ANSYRFDTPRK

-420 AQVACPDN
+420 AQIACPDN

-444 ELGTILEQD
+444 ELGTILEQE
-453 LPIKIMV
+453 LPIKILV
-460 FNNHVLG
+460 FNNTVLG
-467 MVRQLQYHYVGQRY
+467 MVRQLQDHYSGQRY
-481 NGVHFSKTVDFMML
+481 SGVHFSKTVDFMAL

-506 TNKEEAPEILKEAFN
+506 TSKEEAPEILKEAFG
-521 NGRFSIIEIAVDP
+521 NGRFTIVEIAIDP

-542 LGGHALDDMVLAP
+542 LGGHSIDDMVLEP
-555 EA
+555 QG

>member
-1 MKAMQQNGAQIL
+1 MQLNGAQIL
-13 ISALEAQGVDTIFG
+13 IKALQEQGVDTIFG

-40 KTSNIR
+40 KESDIR

-88 ATANMDSVPLVAIT
+88 ATAYMDSVPMVAFT

-137 EDLPRIIAEAFY
+137 EDLARIIAEAFY
-149 IASTGR
+149 IARTGR

-166 VSQAKTEYVPVTEV
+166 VSQALTEYVPVTEV

-191 HVGMIK
+191 HMGMIK
-197 RAVKTIKASRKMV
+197 RAVNIIKDSKKMV

-219 SSSTAAVM
+219 GNAAAEVM
-227 KLAEMKNATV
+227 QLAQMKNATV
-237 VSTMMGLSGY
+237 VATMMGLSGY
-247 PDNDPRFL
+247 PAEEERFL

-270 QDCDCLLALGM
+270 QDCDCFLALGM
-281 RFDDRVISTPG
+281 RFDDRVISVPG
-292 SFAPNAE
+292 KFAPNAE

-312 NVEINIPIVGD
+312 NVDIDIPIVGD
-323 LRAVL
+323 LKTVIG
-328 AELNEQLEKQDDMV
+328 ELIQQLEKQTDLT
-342 VCESLYPQ
+342 VCEALYPQ
-350 IPLPM
+350 IALPM
-355 SAGIHVPWT
+355 SAGLNVPWT

-369 SLVDKEKTIVTTDV
+369 SLVDKKKTIVTTDV

-390 ANSYRFTTPRK
+390 ANSYRFDTPRK

-420 AQVACPDN
+420 AQIACPDN

-444 ELGTILEQD
+444 ELGTILEQE
-453 LPIKIMV
+453 LPIKILV
-460 FNNHVLG
+460 FNNTVLG
-467 MVRQLQYHYVGQRY
+467 MVRQLQYHYSGQRY
-481 NGVHFSKTVDFMML
+481 SGVHFSKTVDFMAL

-506 TNKEEAPEILKEAFN
+506 TSKEEAPEILKEAFG
-521 NGRFSIIEIAVDP
+521 NGRFTIVEIAIDP

-542 LGGHALDDMVLAP
+542 LGGHSIDDMVLEP
-555 EA
+555 QG

>member
-1 MKAMQQNGAQIL
+1 MQLNGAQIL
-13 ISALEAQGVDTIFG
+13 IKALQEQGVDTIFG

-40 KTSNIR
+40 KESDIR

-65 ATGKVGVC
+65 AAGKVGVC

-88 ATANMDSVPLVAIT
+88 ATAYMDSVPMVAFT

-137 EDLPRIIAEAFY
+137 EDLARIIAEAFY
-149 IASTGR
+149 IARTGR

-166 VSQAKTEYVPVTEV
+166 VSQALTEYVPVTEV

-191 HVGMIK
+191 HMGMIK
-197 RAVKTIKASRKMV
+197 RAVNVIKDSKKLV

-219 SSSTAAVM
+219 GNAAAEVM
-227 KLAEMKNATV
+227 QLAKMKNATV
-237 VSTMMGLSGY
+237 VATMMGLSGY
-247 PDNDPRFL
+247 PAEEERFL

-270 QDCDCLLALGM
+270 QDCDCFLALGM
-281 RFDDRVISTPG
+281 RFDDRVISVPG
-292 SFAPNAE
+292 KFAPNAE

-312 NVEINIPIVGD
+312 NVDIDIPIVGD
-323 LRAVL
+323 LKTVL
-328 AELNEQLEKQDDMV
+328 GELIQQLEKQTDLT
-342 VCESLYPQ
+342 VCEALYPK
-350 IPLPM
+350 IALPM
-355 SAGIHVPWT
+355 STGLNVPWT

-369 SLVDKEKTIVTTDV
+369 SLVDKKKTIVTTDV

-390 ANSYRFTTPRK
+390 ANSYRFDTPRK

-420 AQVACPDN
+420 AQIACPDN

-444 ELGTILEQD
+444 ELGTILEQE
-453 LPIKIMV
+453 LPIKILV
-460 FNNHVLG
+460 FNNTVLG
-467 MVRQLQYHYVGQRY
+467 MVRQLQYHYSGQRY
-481 NGVHFSKTVDFMML
+481 SGVHFSKTVDFMAL

-506 TNKEEAPEILKEAFN
+506 TSKEEAPEILKEAFG
-521 NGRFSIIEIAVDP
+521 NGIFTIVEIAIDP

-542 LGGHALDDMVLAP
+542 LGGHSIDDMVLEP
-555 EA
+555 QD

>member
-1 MKAMQQNGAQIL
+1 MQQNGAQIL

-355 SAGIHVPWT
+355 SAGINVPWT

-521 NGRFSIIEIAVDP
+521 NGRFSIIEVAVDP

>member
-1 MKAMQQNGAQIL
+1 MQLNGAQIL
-13 ISALEAQGVDTIFG
+13 IKALQEQGVDTIFG

-40 KTSNIR
+40 KESDIR

-65 ATGKVGVC
+65 AAGKVGVC
-73 LATSGPGA
+73 LASSGPGA

-88 ATANMDSVPLVAIT
+88 ATAYMDSVPMVAFT

-137 EDLPRIIAEAFY
+137 EDLARIIAEAFY
-149 IASTGR
+149 IARTGR

-166 VSQAKTEYVPVTEV
+166 VSQALTEYVPVTEV

-191 HVGMIK
+191 HMGMIK
-197 RAVKTIKASRKMV
+197 RAVNVIKDSKKMV

-219 SSSTAAVM
+219 GNAAAEVM
-227 KLAEMKNATV
+227 QLAQMKNATV
-237 VSTMMGLSGY
+237 VATMMGLSGY
-247 PDNDPRFL
+247 PAEEERFL

-270 QDCDCLLALGM
+270 QDCDCFLALGM
-281 RFDDRVISTPG
+281 RFDDRVISVPG
-292 SFAPNAE
+292 KFAPNAE

-312 NVEINIPIVGD
+312 NVDIDIPIVGD
-323 LRAVL
+323 LKTVL
-328 AELNEQLEKQDDMV
+328 GELIQQLEKQTDLT
-342 VCESLYPQ
+342 VCEALYPQ
-350 IPLPM
+350 IALPM
-355 SAGIHVPWT
+355 SAGLNVPWT

-369 SLVDKEKTIVTTDV
+369 SLVDKKKTIVTTDV

-390 ANSYRFTTPRK
+390 ANSYRFDTPRK

-420 AQVACPDN
+420 AQIACPDN

-444 ELGTILEQD
+444 ELGTILEQE
-453 LPIKIMV
+453 LPIKILV
-460 FNNHVLG
+460 FNNTVLG
-467 MVRQLQYHYVGQRY
+467 MVRQLQYHYSGQRY
-481 NGVHFSKTVDFMML
+481 SGVHFSKTVDFMAL

-506 TNKEEAPEILKEAFN
+506 TSKEEAPEILKEAFG
-521 NGRFSIIEIAVDP
+521 NGRFTIVEIAIDP

-542 LGGHALDDMVLAP
+542 LGGHSIDDMVLEP
-555 EA
+555 QG